1 MMAGARLARDSRVL
15 VVGANSGMG
24 RAIARELAAAGC
36 NLVLAGRQLDVLE
49 TQAKDLEIR
58 HGVRAHAR
66 AFEALHF
73 DDHDAFLRDCQE
85 ALGGGYDGLMLCHG
99 VMPEQSDAER
109 DFATARRIFEV
120 NYLSMAS
127 ILNRAAL
134 HFEDQSSGWICAISS
149 VAGDRG
155 RASNY
160 LYGSSKAAL
169 STTLSGMRPRMARCG
184 VAVIDVRPGFVD
196 TALTWGRPGMF
207 LVATPEQVARD
218 VMRGIRKNRA
228 VVYTPFFWAGIMSII
243 RMIPDLVFRR
253 LSL

>member
-1 MMAGARLARDSRVL
+1 MAAATLNRASHVV

-36 NLVLAGRQLDVLE
+36 NLVLAGRQLTELE
-49 TQAKDLEIR
+49 TQAKDIEIR
-58 HGVRAHAR
+58 YSVAALVRP
-66 AFEALHF
+66 FEAHDF
-73 DDHDAFLRDCQE
+73 DGHQAFLDDCKE
-85 ALGGGYDGLMLCHG
+85 ALGAPIDGLMLCHG
-99 VMPEQSDAER
+99 VMPEQADAEQ
-109 DFATARRIFEV
+109 DFAQTREMFDV

-127 ILNRAAL
+127 LLNRAAL
-134 HFEDQSSGWICAISS
+134 HFESHGRGWICAISS

-169 STTLSGMRPRMARCG
+169 SATLSGMRPRMARCG

-196 TALTWGRPGMF
+196 TDLTWGRPGMF
-207 LVATPEQVARD
+207 LVATPEQVAAD
-218 VMRGIRKNRA
+218 VVRGIRKNRA
-228 VVYTPFFWAGIMSII
+228 VVYTPFFWAGIMAII
-243 RMIPDLVFRR
+243 RAIPDFVFRR